1 MKKRKGKHE
10 KEASESSENDDSS
23 SESVNEEFL
32 NVDFEFFNVR
42 HTDVSTLRNLLK
54 QLIGPES
61 ESFDISGLLELIL
74 SQNLVG
80 SVVKVDGI
88 QSDPFAFLTVLNLNY
103 HREKPCIKQ
112 ILSYIMSMMSSNK
125 DFCEALNGLLEK
137 SDLHTGLILSERIVN
152 MPTQIV
158 PSMYELLFEEID
170 WALEDKEPYNFGH
183 YIILSRSYRE
193 QVKRGFLKKKQKKDM
208 KTVYFHPE
216 DELFKKKSLYSM
228 TYKYT
233 KSDEG
238 SNFRQAFQNPGI
250 QLQGEI
256 IVISKNKL
264 KEAIA
269 DLKSILTE

>member
-170 WALEDKEPYNFGH
+170 WALED
-183 YIILSRSYRE
+183 
-193 QVKRGFLKKKQKKDM
+193 V
-208 KTVYFHPE
+208 
-216 DELFKKKSLYSM
+216 
-228 TYKYT
+228 
-233 KSDEG
+233 
-238 SNFRQAFQNPGI
+238 
-250 QLQGEI
+250 
-256 IVISKNKL
+256 
-264 KEAIA
+264 
-269 DLKSILTE
+269 